1 MAFFDDEDDPFGDEC
16 GDFNPPY
23 DPFGDDTIVP
33 VQLPAHKTQ
42 TVPPLFPSCTTAND
56 RLEQH
61 ALHAIFL
68 AGSAS
73 EVICAGWVE

>member
-33 VQLPAHKTQ
+33 VQSPAHATQ
-42 TVPPLFPSCTTAND
+42 TLPPLFPSGTTANH

-61 ALHAIFL
+61 ALHAIL
-68 AGSAS
+68 LDGSAS
-73 EVICAGWVE
+73 EVIGDG